1 MQIDNGY
8 LGREVNCDGTV
19 TVKFSC
25 SIQNVG
31 GEIETTY
38 KLNAYITCDGGL
50 SFKTIAWE
58 ALKDNINYTS
68 WHNGVKIS
76 CLGAFP
82 VFPEEV
88 IDMCRFAVTFDGTE
102 YDRFV
107 ENGNVRLLLLYS
119 GGTDEKNMNV
129 KLLR

>member
-1 MQIDNGY
+1 VLHRRGIYCQESRAWRQLRPVD
-8 LGREVNCDGTV
+8 
-19 TVKFSC
+19 
-25 SIQNVG
+25 
-31 GEIETTY
+31 
-38 KLNAYITCDGGL
+38 ATCDGGL